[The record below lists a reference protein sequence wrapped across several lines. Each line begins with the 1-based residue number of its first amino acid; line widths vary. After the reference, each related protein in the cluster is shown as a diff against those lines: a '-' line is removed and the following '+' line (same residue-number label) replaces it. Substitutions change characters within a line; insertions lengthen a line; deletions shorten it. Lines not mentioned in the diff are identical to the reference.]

1 MTRTSLIRTFICAA
15 VALSGMS
22 ACAQTAASPPQ
33 RLAEIKRDF
42 PCRQLSF
49 NYRILGGDSSQR
61 ALSPY
66 ACSLVLYAF
75 NRIKLRNNG
84 GIGIAPADTSKTV
97 FASVSDVSILGLSQ
111 TGARLPNLDEQY
123 WSIALV
129 LRNME
134 QSVEVHV
141 DQRTGRTRILR
152 TEPIDTTAGR

>member
-1 MTRTSLIRTFICAA
+1 MTRTLLIRTLVSAA
-15 VALSGMS
+15 VARSGMS
-22 ACAQTAASPPQ
+22 ACAQNAASPPQ
-33 RLAEIKRDF
+33 RLAAIKRDF

-49 NYRILGGDSSQR
+49 DYRILGRDSSQR

-75 NRIKLRNNG
+75 NQIKRGNNG

-123 WSIALV
+123 WSIALM
-129 LRNME
+129 LRDTE

-141 DQRTGRTRILR
+141 DQRTGRARILR
-152 TEPIDTTAGR
+152 AERIDTTAGR